1 MFVSS
6 MPIYEYRCRGCGKEF
21 EAIVR
26 NAQLP
31 LCPSCQGQDLER
43 LISLFAVD
51 SDGTRRQSTAA
62 ARRRN
67 ARVTRDKSWADYEYD
82 RKHRHE

>member
-1 MFVSS
+1 
-6 MPIYEYRCRGCGKEF
+6 MPIYEYACRTCHTRF

-26 NAQLP
+26 GSDVP
-31 LCPSCQGQDLER
+31 RCPSCDGGDLDR

-51 SDGTRRQSTAA
+51 SPGSRKLALNA
-62 ARRRN
+62 ARKQN
-67 ARVTRDKSWADYEYD
+67 ARVTRDKAWADHEYD